1 MQAAYITARS
11 LFHWPTLLAGMLVLC
26 LMAAT
31 AQAAESRH
39 ALVIGNSRYVQIPL
53 TNPANDATAMAQA
66 LRRAGFEVD
75 LKLDADQRQMDAAI
89 RGFGDRLKA
98 DSVGLFYF
106 AGHGVQVKGRNFLLP
121 VGSRIEREDEV
132 PFKAIDAQQV
142 LDKMAAARNRLNIV
156 VLDACRDNP
165 FAGTSRSAGGG
176 GLSQMDAPS
185 GSLLAFATAPGS
197 VASDGKGANGLYT
210 QHLLTN
216 IERRGLP
223 VEQVFKRTRL
233 GVRLDSRGQQVPWEN
248 TSLEGDFYFFPP
260 APGDAAAM
268 QASVLP
274 PPPSVEHILHA
285 EQAYELLRQRKL
297 DDAAQLFQGLAATT
311 THPEVA
317 LMGREGLAEI
327 LLARGNAQGALTE
340 ANAIIAT
347 APARSAAYLIRG
359 RALAASGQLAD
370 GNAALKQAAAP
381 QTEADFSWQKAQ
393 ALVAVGN
400 LQRAQDPK
408 AAIQIY
414 EQAARADRQSVAAL
428 SNLAVA
434 LNETGQ
440 SSRAQ
445 AVLQRA
451 QALDPQDAM
460 TAALLR
466 QVRDTLAAEQDG
478 ARQQAIN
485 DTVRELAQRMKDRA
499 AQPRA
504 RADDDWTSPV
514 MAISV
519 LPFQDRT
526 QASLTGR
533 IGFDS
538 LLQQALISELQAL
551 GFTLVERQ
559 LLDKLIAEINLGSSA
574 LADPDAQVRLG
585 RILSARLM
593 VSGVL
598 NSQGQQLSAALRAID
613 TETTQLALV
622 RSETTP
628 DTADP
633 ARLAAAMAQHIAQT
647 VADKYPLKG
656 RVAAV
661 DGDRVII
668 NLGKK
673 HGVQAGQGF
682 NVLVRGE
689 PVELNGRVLGYKDSR
704 IARLT
709 VTEVD
714 DGLAYASA
722 ADVVGTVEKNQ
733 RIVARSP

>member
-1 MQAAYITARS
+1 MRRDRFNHCPMARWLALWLAA
-11 LFHWPTLLAGMLVLC
+11 WLVFGS
-26 LMAAT
+26 
-31 AQAAESRH
+31 AQAAESRL
-39 ALVIGNSRYVQIPL
+39 ALVIGNSRYDKIPL

-66 LRRAGFEVD
+66 LKRAGFEVD

-89 RGFGDRLKA
+89 RTFGDRLRP

-121 VGSRIEREDEV
+121 VGSRVEREDEV
-132 PFKAIDAQQV
+132 PFKSIDAQQV
-142 LDKMAAARNRLNIV
+142 LDKMGAAKNRLNV
-156 VLDACRDNP
+156 VILDACRDNP
-165 FAGTSRSAGGG
+165 FAGTSRSTGGG

-216 IERRGLP
+216 IERPGLP

-248 TSLEGDFYFFPP
+248 TSLEGDFFFHPP
-260 APGDAAAM
+260 VPGQAGAKTAAL
-268 QASVLP
+268 LP
-274 PPPSVEHILHA
+274 PPPSVEHILRA
-285 EQAYELLRQRKL
+285 EQAYELLRQRQL
-297 DDAAQLFQGLAATT
+297 DEAARLFKALADTT
-311 THPEVA
+311 SHPEVA

-340 ANAIIAT
+340 ANAIIASS
-347 APARSAAYLIRG
+347 PARSAAYLIRG
-359 RALAASGQLAD
+359 RALAASGQAAD
-370 GNAALKQAAAP
+370 GAAALKQAAAP
-381 QTEADFSWQKAQ
+381 QTEADFAWQKSQ

-400 LQRAQDPK
+400 LQRADDP
-408 AAIQIY
+408 
-414 EQAARADRQSVAAL
+414 QAAVKTYQQAVRADRQSVQAL

-434 LNETGQ
+434 LNQTGQ
-440 SSRAQ
+440 SGRAQ
-445 AVLQRA
+445 SVLQRA
-451 QALDPQDAM
+451 QSLDPQDPM

-466 QVRDTLAAEQDG
+466 QVRDSLAAEQDG
-478 ARQQAIN
+478 ARQKAIT
-485 DTVRELAQRMKDRA
+485 DTVRELAQRMKDP
-499 AQPRA
+499 AQREQA
-504 RADDDWTSPV
+504 RNADDWTSPI

-526 QASLTGR
+526 LASLTGR

-538 LLQQALISELQAL
+538 LLQESLIGELQAR
-551 GFTLVERQ
+551 GFTVVERR
-559 LLDKLIAEINLGSSA
+559 LLDKLIAEIDLGSSA
-574 LADPDAQVRLG
+574 LADPDAQLRLG

-598 NSQGQQLSAALRAID
+598 NSQGDQLSAALRATD
-613 TETTQLALV
+613 TETTRLALV
-622 RSETTP
+622 SSQTAP
-628 DTADP
+628 DPADP
-633 ARLAAAMAQHIAQT
+633 ARLAAAMAQQIAKT

-661 DGDRVII
+661 DGERVII
-668 NLGKK
+668 NLGRK
-673 HGVQAGQGF
+673 HGVTAGQGF

-689 PVELNGRVLGYKDSR
+689 PIELNGRVLGHKDTR

-714 DGLAYASA
+714 DGLAYAST
-722 ADVVGTVEKNQ
+722 ADVTGALEKNQ

>member
-1 MQAAYITARS
+1 MHRDRITRR
-11 LFHWPTLLAGMLVLC
+11 PTVSWLAVLC
-26 LMAAT
+26 CMLLWALTAQA
-31 AQAAESRH
+31 AQAAESRL
-39 ALVIGNSRYVQIPL
+39 ALVIGNSRYDKIPL
-53 TNPANDATAMAQA
+53 TNPANDAAAMAKA
-66 LRRAGFEVD
+66 LQRAGFQVD
-75 LKLDADQRQMDAAI
+75 LQLDADQRQMDAAI
-89 RGFGDRLKA
+89 RAFGDRLRPE
-98 DSVGLFYF
+98 SVGLFYF

-132 PFKAIDAQQV
+132 PFKSVDAQQL
-142 LDKMAAARNRLNIV
+142 LDKMSAARNRLNIV
-156 VLDACRDNP
+156 ILDACRDNP
-165 FAGTSRSAGGG
+165 FAGASRSGGGG

-210 QHLLTN
+210 QHLLTHL
-216 IERRGLP
+216 ERPGLP

-248 TSLEGDFYFFPP
+248 TSLEGDFFFHPP
-260 APGDAAAM
+260 APGQAGAKAAP
-268 QASVLP
+268 VLP
-274 PPPSVEHILHA
+274 PPPSVEHILRA

-297 DDAAQLFQGLAATT
+297 DEAERLFKALADTAS
-311 THPEVA
+311 HPEVA

-327 LLARGNAQGALTE
+327 LLARGNAQGALSE
-340 ANAIIAT
+340 ANAIIASS
-347 APARSAAYLIRG
+347 PARSAAYLIRG
-359 RALAASGQLAD
+359 RALTASGQAVE
-370 GNAALKQAAAP
+370 GAAALKQAAAP
-381 QTEADFSWQKAQ
+381 QTEADFTWQKSQ

-400 LQRAQDPK
+400 LQRAGDPQ
-408 AAIQIY
+408 AALQSY
-414 EQAARADRQSVAAL
+414 EQAVRADRQSVPAL

-434 LNETGQ
+434 LNQTGQ
-440 SSRAQ
+440 AGRAQ

-466 QVRDTLAAEQDG
+466 QVRESLAAEQDG
-478 ARQQAIN
+478 ARQKAMD
-485 DTVRELAQRMKDRA
+485 DTVRELAQRMKDPA
-499 AQPRA
+499 AQAAA
-504 RADDDWTSPV
+504 RKADDWTSPI

-526 QASLTGR
+526 QASLSGR

-538 LLQQALISELQAL
+538 LLQEALIGELQAR
-551 GFTLVERQ
+551 GFTLVERR

-598 NSQGQQLSAALRAID
+598 NSQGAQLSAALRAID
-613 TETTQLALV
+613 TETTQLAMV
-622 RSETTP
+622 RTETAP
-628 DTADP
+628 DPADP
-633 ARLAAAMAQHIAQT
+633 APLAAAMAQQIAST

-661 DGDRVII
+661 DGERVII
-668 NLGKK
+668 NLGKR
-673 HGVQAGQGF
+673 HGVKPGQGF

-689 PVELNGRVLGYKDSR
+689 PIELNGRVLGHKDTR

-714 DGLAYASA
+714 DGLAYASV
-722 ADVVGTVEKNQ
+722 ADAVGALEKNQ